1 MSYNSLKF
9 FNISEILSQ
18 NDLVL
23 APMAGVTDLPYREIA
38 REQGALLAVS
48 EMISAKAL
56 TYRDKHT
63 FDLLK
68 TSPEDTPLSVQ
79 LFGHEPEVLSE
90 AVKQIEEMGFS
101 MIDLNS
107 GCPAPKIVKNSDGS
121 ALMQNPKLL
130 YEIVCGMRKATK
142 LPLSVKLRIGF
153 DSEHKN
159 VVECAKLCEE
169 AGADFLAV
177 HGRTREMQYSGV
189 ADLSFIKAVKEAVKI
204 PVIGNGDVCNRES
217 YLRMK
222 AETGCDGVM
231 IGRAALGNPFVFD
244 LIKNP
249 ERVISKTEKMQ
260 VLYRQVEKMCAT
272 KKNAIKEA
280 RCHILWYLKGLHNAK
295 PYKLKVANLL
305 TLSDVKNYID
315 EILADESVY

>member
-1 MSYNSLKF
+1 MNYK
-9 FNISEILSQ
+9 IQDILAQ
-18 NDLVL
+18 NDLIL
-23 APMAGVTDLPYREIA
+23 APMAGVTDLAYREIA
-38 REQGALLAVS
+38 REQGAFLAVS

-63 FDLLK
+63 YDLLK

-90 AVKQIEEMGFS
+90 AVKQIEDMGFS

-107 GCPAPKIVKNSDGS
+107 GCPAPKIVKNGDGS

-130 YEIVCGMRKATK
+130 YEIVSAMRKATD

-153 DSEHKN
+153 DGEHKN

-169 AGADFLAV
+169 AGADYLAV

-189 ADLSFIKAVKEAVKI
+189 ADLSYIKAVKDAVAI
-204 PVIGNGDVCNRES
+204 PVIGNGDVSDRDS

-222 AETGCDGVM
+222 EQTGCDGVM

-244 LIKNP
+244 LVKNP
-249 ERVISKTEKMQ
+249 DRVISKEEKMD
-260 VLYRQVEKMCAT
+260 VLYRQIEKMCAT

-280 RCHILWYLKGLHNAK
+280 RCHILWYLKGFHNAK
-295 PYKLKVANLL
+295 AYKLKVANLL
-305 TLSDVKNYID
+305 TLPDVRAYID
-315 EILADESVY
+315 EILADETVY

>member
-1 MSYNSLKF
+1 MNKR
-9 FNISEILSQ
+9 SEEFLELLNK
-18 NDLVL
+18 NDLIL
-23 APMAGVTDLPYREIA
+23 APMAGVTDLAFREIA
-38 REQGALLAVS
+38 REQGAFFCVS

-56 TYRDKHT
+56 TYQDKHT

-68 TSPEDTPLSVQ
+68 TSKEDSPLSVQ
-79 LFGHEPEVLSE
+79 LFGHEPQVLSE
-90 AVKQIEEMGFS
+90 AVKQIEDMGFS
-101 MIDLNS
+101 MIDLNA

-121 ALMQNPKLL
+121 ALMQQPKLL
-130 YEIVCGMRKATK
+130 FEMVSAMRKATE

-169 AGADFLAV
+169 AGADFLTV

-189 ADLSFIKAVKEAVKI
+189 ADLAYIKKVKDAVSV
-204 PVIGNGDVCNRES
+204 PVIGNGDVCDRES
-217 YLRMK
+217 YLKMK
-222 AETGCDGVM
+222 EVTGCDGVM
-231 IGRAALGNPFVFD
+231 IGRASLGNPFIFD

-249 ERVISKTEKMQ
+249 NRIVTKEEKMS
-260 VLYRQVEKMCAT
+260 VLYRQTERMNEV

-280 RCHILWYLKGLHNAK
+280 RCHILWYLKGFHNAK

-305 TLSDVKNYID
+305 TLEDVKNYID
-315 EILADESVY
+315 EILADDSVY

>member
-1 MSYNSLKF
+1 MNCKIQ
-9 FNISEILSQ
+9 NILSQ
-18 NDLVL
+18 NDLIL
-23 APMAGVTDLPYREIA
+23 APMAGVTDLAYREIA

-63 FDLLK
+63 YDLLK
-68 TSPEDTPLSVQ
+68 TSVEDTPLSVQ
-79 LFGHEPEVLSE
+79 LFGHEPQVLSE
-90 AVKQIEEMGFS
+90 AVKQIEDMGFS
-101 MIDLNS
+101 MIDLNC
-107 GCPAPKIVKNSDGS
+107 GCPAPKIVKNGDGS
-121 ALMQNPKLL
+121 ALMQNPELL
-130 YEIVCGMRKATK
+130 FELVSSMRKATD

-153 DSEHKN
+153 DAQSKN

-169 AGADFLAV
+169 AGADYLAV

-189 ADLSFIKAVKEAVKI
+189 ADLSFIKAVKQAVKI
-204 PVIGNGDVCNRES
+204 PVIGNGDVCDRES

-222 AETGCDGVM
+222 KETGCDGVM

-249 ERVISKTEKMQ
+249 DKKISKEEKMRA
-260 VLYRQVEKMCAT
+260 LLRQVEKMHAT

-280 RCHILWYLKGLHNAK
+280 RCHILWYLKGFHNAK
-295 PYKLKVANLL
+295 PYKLKVASLI
-305 TLSDVKNYID
+305 TLADVKHYID
-315 EILADESVY
+315 EILADQSVD

>member
-1 MSYNSLKF
+1 MNYK
-9 FNISEILSQ
+9 IQDILAK
-18 NDLVL
+18 NDLIL
-23 APMAGVTDLPYREIA
+23 APMAGVTDLAYREIA
-38 REQGALLAVS
+38 REQGAHLAVS

-63 FDLLK
+63 YDLLK

-79 LFGHEPEVLSE
+79 LFGHEPDVLSE
-90 AVKQIEEMGFS
+90 AVKQIQDMGFS

-107 GCPAPKIVKNSDGS
+107 GCPAPKIVKNGDGS

-130 YEIVCGMRKATK
+130 FEIVSAMRKATD
-142 LPLSVKLRIGF
+142 LPLSVKLRVGF

-159 VVECAKLCEE
+159 VVECARLCEE
-169 AGADFLAV
+169 AGADYLAI

-189 ADLSFIKAVKEAVKI
+189 ADLSYIKAVKDAVQI
-204 PVIGNGDVCNRES
+204 PIIGNGDVGDKES

-222 AETGCDGVM
+222 KETGCEGVM

-244 LIKNP
+244 LVKNP
-249 ERVISKTEKMQ
+249 DRVISKEEKMD
-260 VLYRQVEKMCAT
+260 VLYRQIEKMCAT

-280 RCHILWYLKGLHNAK
+280 RCHILWYLKGFHNAK
-295 PYKLKVANLL
+295 PYKLKVASLL
-305 TLSDVKNYID
+305 TLEDVQHYSD
-315 EILADESVY
+315 EILADNSVY

>member
-1 MSYNSLKF
+1 MNYK
-9 FNISEILSQ
+9 IQDILAK
-18 NDLVL
+18 NDLIL

-38 REQGALLAVS
+38 REQGAFLAVS

-63 FDLLK
+63 YDLLK
-68 TSPEDTPLSVQ
+68 TSPEDEPLSVQ
-79 LFGHEPEVLSE
+79 LFGHEPDVLSE
-90 AVKQIEEMGFS
+90 AVKQIEGMGFS

-107 GCPAPKIVKNSDGS
+107 GCPAPKIVKNGDGS

-130 YEIVCGMRKATK
+130 FEIVSAMRKATD

-169 AGADFLAV
+169 AGADYLAV

-189 ADLSFIKAVKEAVKI
+189 ADLSFIQAVKEAVNI
-204 PVIGNGDVCNRES
+204 PVIGNGDVCDRES

-222 AETGCDGVM
+222 KETGCDGVM

-244 LIKNP
+244 LIRNSD
-249 ERVISKTEKMQ
+249 RVISKEEKMN

-280 RCHILWYLKGLHNAK
+280 RCHILWYLKGFHNAK

-305 TLSDVKNYID
+305 TLEDVRAYID
-315 EILADESVY
+315 EILADETVY

>member
-1 MSYNSLKF
+1 MNYR
-9 FNISEILSQ
+9 IQDILAK
-18 NDLVL
+18 NDLIL
-23 APMAGVTDLPYREIA
+23 APMAGVTDLAYREIA
-38 REQGALLAVS
+38 REQGAFLAVS

-79 LFGHEPEVLSE
+79 LFGHEPQVLSE
-90 AVKQIEEMGFS
+90 AVKQIEDMDFR
-101 MIDLNS
+101 MIDLNA
-107 GCPAPKIVKNSDGS
+107 GCPAPKIVKNGDGS

-130 YEIVCGMRKATK
+130 FDIVSAMRKATE

-169 AGADFLAV
+169 AGADYLAV

-189 ADLSFIKAVKEAVKI
+189 ADLSYIKAVKEAVNI
-204 PVIGNGDVCNRES
+204 PVIGNGDVCDRNS

-222 AETGCDGVM
+222 EETGCDGVM

-244 LIKNP
+244 LIKHP
-249 ERVISKTEKMQ
+249 ERIISKEEKIQ
-260 VLYRQVEKMCAT
+260 VLYRQIERMNET

-280 RCHILWYLKGLHNAK
+280 RCHILWYLKGFHNAK

-305 TLSDVKNYID
+305 TLADVRCYID
-315 EILADESVY
+315 EILADNSVY

>member
-1 MSYNSLKF
+1 MNQKSKELLELLK
-9 FNISEILSQ
+9 Q
-18 NDLVL
+18 NDLIL
-23 APMAGVTDLPYREIA
+23 APMAGVTDLAFREIA
-38 REQGALLAVS
+38 REQGAFLCVS

-56 TYRDKHT
+56 TYKDKHT

-68 TSPEDTPLSVQ
+68 TSKEDSPLSVQ
-79 LFGHEPEVLSE
+79 LFGHEPAVLYE
-90 AVKQIEEMGFS
+90 AVKQIEDMGFS

-121 ALMQNPKLL
+121 ALMQQPKLL
-130 YEIVCGMRKATK
+130 FEIVSAMRKATQ

-169 AGADFLAV
+169 AGADFLTV

-189 ADLSFIKAVKEAVKI
+189 ADLSYIKQVKEAVSI
-204 PVIGNGDVCNRES
+204 PVIGNGDVCDSAS
-217 YLRMK
+217 YFRMK
-222 AETGCDGVM
+222 EATGCDGVM
-231 IGRAALGNPFVFD
+231 IGRAALGNPFIFD
-244 LIKNP
+244 LIKHPN
-249 ERVISKTEKMQ
+249 RTISKEEKMG
-260 VLYRQVEKMCAT
+260 VLYRQAEKMNET

-280 RCHILWYLKGLHNAK
+280 RCHILWYLKGFHNAK
-295 PYKLKVANLL
+295 SYKLKVANLL

-315 EILADESVY
+315 EILSDDRVY

>member
-1 MSYNSLKF
+1 MNQKSKELLELLK
-9 FNISEILSQ
+9 Q
-18 NDLVL
+18 NDLIL
-23 APMAGVTDLPYREIA
+23 APMAGVTDLAFREIA
-38 REQGALLAVS
+38 REQGAFLCVS

-56 TYRDKHT
+56 TYKDKHT

-68 TSPEDTPLSVQ
+68 TSKEDSPLSVQ
-79 LFGHEPEVLSE
+79 LFGHEPAVLYD
-90 AVKQIEEMGFS
+90 AVKQIEDMGFS

-121 ALMQNPKLL
+121 ALIQQPKLL
-130 YEIVCGMRKATK
+130 FEIVSAMRKATQ

-169 AGADFLAV
+169 AGADFLTV
-177 HGRTREMQYSGV
+177 HGRTREMQYSGA
-189 ADLSFIKAVKEAVKI
+189 ADLSYIKQVKEAVSI
-204 PVIGNGDVCNRES
+204 PVIGNGDVCDSAS
-217 YLRMK
+217 YFRMK
-222 AETGCDGVM
+222 EATGCDGVM
-231 IGRAALGNPFVFD
+231 IGRAALGNPFIFD
-244 LIKNP
+244 LIKHPN
-249 ERVISKTEKMQ
+249 RTISKEEKMG
-260 VLYRQVEKMCAT
+260 VLYRQAEKMNET

-280 RCHILWYLKGLHNAK
+280 RCHILWYLKGFHNAK

-315 EILADESVY
+315 EILSDDRVY

>member
-1 MSYNSLKF
+1 MNQKSKELLELLK
-9 FNISEILSQ
+9 Q
-18 NDLVL
+18 NDLIL
-23 APMAGVTDLPYREIA
+23 APMAGVTDLAFREIA
-38 REQGALLAVS
+38 REQGAFLCVS

-56 TYRDKHT
+56 TYKDKHT

-68 TSPEDTPLSVQ
+68 TSKEDSPLSVQ
-79 LFGHEPEVLSE
+79 LFGHEPAVLYD
-90 AVKQIEEMGFS
+90 AVKQIEDMGFS

-121 ALMQNPKLL
+121 ALMQQPKLL
-130 YEIVCGMRKATK
+130 FEIVSAMRKATH

-169 AGADFLAV
+169 AGADFLTV
-177 HGRTREMQYSGV
+177 HGRTRDMQYSGV
-189 ADLSFIKAVKEAVKI
+189 ADLSYIKQVKEAVSI
-204 PVIGNGDVCNRES
+204 PVIGNGDVCDSAS
-217 YLRMK
+217 YFRMK
-222 AETGCDGVM
+222 EATGCDGVM
-231 IGRAALGNPFVFD
+231 IGRAALGNPFIFD
-244 LIKNP
+244 LIKHPN
-249 ERVISKTEKMQ
+249 RTISKEEKMG
-260 VLYRQVEKMCAT
+260 VLYRQAEKMNET

-280 RCHILWYLKGLHNAK
+280 RCHILWYLKGFHNAK

-315 EILADESVY
+315 EILSDDRVY

>member
-1 MSYNSLKF
+1 MNCKIQ
-9 FNISEILSQ
+9 NILSQ
-18 NDLVL
+18 NDLIL
-23 APMAGVTDLPYREIA
+23 APMAGVTDLAYREIA

-63 FDLLK
+63 YDLLK
-68 TSPEDTPLSVQ
+68 TSVEDTPLSVQ
-79 LFGHEPEVLSE
+79 LFGHEPQVLSE
-90 AVKQIEEMGFS
+90 AVKQIEDMGFS
-101 MIDLNS
+101 MIDLNC
-107 GCPAPKIVKNSDGS
+107 GCPAPKIVKNGDGS
-121 ALMQNPKLL
+121 ALMQNPELL
-130 YEIVCGMRKATK
+130 FELVSSMRKATD

-153 DSEHKN
+153 DAQSKN

-169 AGADFLAV
+169 AGADYLAV

-189 ADLSFIKAVKEAVKI
+189 ADLSFIKAVKQAVKI
-204 PVIGNGDVCNRES
+204 PVIGNGDVCDRES

-222 AETGCDGVM
+222 KETGCDGVM

-249 ERVISKTEKMQ
+249 DKKISKEEKMRA
-260 VLYRQVEKMCAT
+260 LLRQVEKMHAT

-280 RCHILWYLKGLHNAK
+280 RCHILWYLKGFHNAK
-295 PYKLKVANLL
+295 PYKLKVASLI
-305 TLSDVKNYID
+305 TLADVKHYID
-315 EILADESVY
+315 EILADQSVY

>member
-1 MSYNSLKF
+1 MNYKIQN
-9 FNISEILSQ
+9 ILSQ
-18 NDLVL
+18 NDLIL
-23 APMAGVTDLPYREIA
+23 APMAGVTDLAYREIA
-38 REQGALLAVS
+38 REQGAYLAVS

-63 FDLLK
+63 YDLLK
-68 TSPEDTPLSVQ
+68 TSPLDTPLSVQ

-90 AVKQIEEMGFS
+90 AVKQIEDMGFS

-107 GCPAPKIVKNSDGS
+107 GCPAPKIVKNGDGS

-130 YEIVCGMRKATK
+130 FEIVSAMRKATD

-153 DSEHKN
+153 DSDHKN
-159 VVECAKLCEE
+159 VVECAGLCEE
-169 AGADFLAV
+169 AGADYLAV

-189 ADLSFIKAVKEAVKI
+189 ADLSYIKAVKAAVAI

-222 AETGCDGVM
+222 EETGCDGVM

-249 ERVISKTEKMQ
+249 DRVISKEEKMD
-260 VLYRQVEKMCAT
+260 VLYRQIEKMCAA

-280 RCHILWYLKGLHNAK
+280 RCHILWYLKGFHNAK
-295 PYKLKVANLL
+295 PYKLKVASLL
-305 TLSDVKNYID
+305 TLEDVRAYID
-315 EILADESVY
+315 EILADETVY

>member
-1 MSYNSLKF
+1 MNYK
-9 FNISEILSQ
+9 IQDILAK
-18 NDLVL
+18 NDLIL
-23 APMAGVTDLPYREIA
+23 APMAGVTDLAYREIA
-38 REQGALLAVS
+38 REQGAHLAVS

-63 FDLLK
+63 YDLLK
-68 TSPEDTPLSVQ
+68 TSSQDTPLSVQ
-79 LFGHEPEVLSE
+79 LFGHEPDVLSE
-90 AVKQIEEMGFS
+90 AVKQIQDMGFS

-107 GCPAPKIVKNSDGS
+107 GCPAPKIVKNGDGS

-130 YEIVCGMRKATK
+130 FEIVSAMRKATD
-142 LPLSVKLRIGF
+142 LPLSVKLRVGF
-153 DSEHKN
+153 DAEHKN
-159 VVECAKLCEE
+159 VVECARLCEE
-169 AGADFLAV
+169 AGADYLTV

-189 ADLSFIKAVKEAVKI
+189 ADLSYIKAVKDAVQI
-204 PVIGNGDVCNRES
+204 PVIGNGDVCDQES

-222 AETGCDGVM
+222 KETGCDGVM

-244 LIKNP
+244 LVKNP
-249 ERVISKTEKMQ
+249 DRVISKEEKMD
-260 VLYRQVEKMCAT
+260 VLYRQIEKMCAT

-305 TLSDVKNYID
+305 TLADVRCYID
-315 EILADESVY
+315 EILADNSVY

>member
-1 MSYNSLKF
+1 MSV
-9 FNISEILSQ
+9 ISEYLKQ
-18 NDLVL
+18 NDIIL
-23 APMAGVTDLPYREIA
+23 APMAGVTDLAFREIA
-38 REQGALLAVS
+38 REQGAFLCVS

-63 FDLLK
+63 YDLLK

-79 LFGHEPEVLSE
+79 LFGHEPAVLYE
-90 AVKQIEEMGFS
+90 AVRQIEEKGFS
-101 MIDLNS
+101 MIDLNC

-121 ALMQNPKLL
+121 ALMQQPKLMFD
-130 YEIVCGMRKATK
+130 IVSAMRKATK

-153 DSEHKN
+153 DSDHKN

-169 AGADFLAV
+169 AGADFLTV
-177 HGRTREMQYSGV
+177 HGRTREMQYSGI
-189 ADLSFIKAVKEAVKI
+189 ADLSYIKQVKEAVSI
-204 PVIGNGDVCNRES
+204 PVIGNGDVCDRDS

-222 AETGCDGVM
+222 EVTGCDGVM
-231 IGRAALGNPFVFD
+231 VGRAALGNPFVFD

-249 ERVISKTEKMQ
+249 NRTISKEEKME
-260 VLYRQVEKMCAT
+260 VLYRQIEKMVAT

-280 RCHILWYLKGLHNAK
+280 RCHILWYLKGFHNAK

-305 TLSDVKNYID
+305 TLSDVRCYLD
-315 EILADESVY
+315 EILADECVY

>member
-1 MSYNSLKF
+1 MNYKIQDVLAK
-9 FNISEILSQ
+9 
-18 NDLVL
+18 NDLIL
-23 APMAGVTDLPYREIA
+23 APMAGVTDLAYREIA
-38 REQGALLAVS
+38 REQGAFLAVS

-63 FDLLK
+63 YDLLK

-101 MIDLNS
+101 MIDLNA
-107 GCPAPKIVKNSDGS
+107 GCPAPKIVKNGDGS

-130 YEIVCGMRKATK
+130 FEIVSAMRKTTE

-169 AGADFLAV
+169 AGADYLAI
-177 HGRTREMQYSGV
+177 HGRTREMQYSGD
-189 ADLSFIKAVKEAVKI
+189 ADLSYIKAVKGAVHI
-204 PVIGNGDVCNRES
+204 PVIGNGDVCDRES

-222 AETGCDGVM
+222 EETGCDGVM

-244 LIKNP
+244 LVKNP
-249 ERVISKTEKMQ
+249 DRVILKEEKMQ
-260 VLYRQVEKMCAT
+260 VLYRQIERMNET

-280 RCHILWYLKGLHNAK
+280 RCHILWYLKGFHNAK
-295 PYKLKVANLL
+295 PYKLKVASLL
-305 TLSDVKNYID
+305 TFADVGHYID
-315 EILADESVY
+315 EILADHSVF

>member
-1 MSYNSLKF
+1 MNQKSKELLELLK
-9 FNISEILSQ
+9 Q
-18 NDLVL
+18 NDLIL
-23 APMAGVTDLPYREIA
+23 APMAGVTDLAFREIA
-38 REQGALLAVS
+38 REQGAFLCVS

-56 TYRDKHT
+56 TYKDKHT

-68 TSPEDTPLSVQ
+68 TSKEDSPLSVQ
-79 LFGHEPEVLSE
+79 LFGHEPAVLYD
-90 AVKQIEEMGFS
+90 AVKQIEDMGFS

-121 ALMQNPKLL
+121 ALMQQPKLL
-130 YEIVCGMRKATK
+130 FEIVSAMRKATQ

-169 AGADFLAV
+169 AGADFLTV
-177 HGRTREMQYSGV
+177 HGRTREMQYSGA
-189 ADLSFIKAVKEAVKI
+189 ADLSYIKQVKEAVSI
-204 PVIGNGDVCNRES
+204 PVIGNGDVCDSAS
-217 YLRMK
+217 YFRMK
-222 AETGCDGVM
+222 EATGCDGVM
-231 IGRAALGNPFVFD
+231 IGRAALGNPFIFD
-244 LIKNP
+244 LIKHPN
-249 ERVISKTEKMQ
+249 RTISKEEKMG
-260 VLYRQVEKMCAT
+260 VLYRQAEKMNET

-280 RCHILWYLKGLHNAK
+280 RCHILWYLKGFHNAK

-315 EILADESVY
+315 EILSDDRVY

>member
-1 MSYNSLKF
+1 
-9 FNISEILSQ
+9 
-18 NDLVL
+18 
-23 APMAGVTDLPYREIA
+23 MAGVTDLAFREIA
-38 REQGALLAVS
+38 REQGAFLCVS

-56 TYRDKHT
+56 TYKDKHT

-68 TSPEDTPLSVQ
+68 TSKEDSPLSVQ
-79 LFGHEPEVLSE
+79 LFGHEPAVLYD
-90 AVKQIEEMGFS
+90 AVKQIEDMGFS

-121 ALMQNPKLL
+121 ALMQQPKLL
-130 YEIVCGMRKATK
+130 FEIVSAMRKATQ

-169 AGADFLAV
+169 AGADFLTV
-177 HGRTREMQYSGV
+177 HGRTREMQYSGA
-189 ADLSFIKAVKEAVKI
+189 ADLSYIKQVKEAVSI
-204 PVIGNGDVCNRES
+204 PVIGNGDVCDSAS
-217 YLRMK
+217 YFRMK
-222 AETGCDGVM
+222 EATGCDGVM
-231 IGRAALGNPFVFD
+231 IGRAALGNPFIFD
-244 LIKNP
+244 LIKHPN
-249 ERVISKTEKMQ
+249 RTISKEEKMG
-260 VLYRQVEKMCAT
+260 VLYRQAEKMNET

-280 RCHILWYLKGLHNAK
+280 RCHILWYLKGFHNAK

-315 EILADESVY
+315 EILSDDRVY

>member
-1 MSYNSLKF
+1 MNQKSKELLELLK
-9 FNISEILSQ
+9 Q
-18 NDLVL
+18 NDLIL
-23 APMAGVTDLPYREIA
+23 APMAGVTDLAFREIA
-38 REQGALLAVS
+38 REQGAFLCVS

-56 TYRDKHT
+56 TYKDKHT

-68 TSPEDTPLSVQ
+68 TSKEDSPLSVQ
-79 LFGHEPEVLSE
+79 LFGHEPAVLYD
-90 AVKQIEEMGFS
+90 AVKQIEDMGFS

-121 ALMQNPKLL
+121 ALMQQPKLL
-130 YEIVCGMRKATK
+130 FEIVSAMRKATQ

-169 AGADFLAV
+169 AGADFLTV
-177 HGRTREMQYSGV
+177 HGRTREMQYSGA
-189 ADLSFIKAVKEAVKI
+189 ADLSYIKQVKEAVSI
-204 PVIGNGDVCNRES
+204 PVIGNGDVCDSAS
-217 YLRMK
+217 YFRMK
-222 AETGCDGVM
+222 EATGCDGVM
-231 IGRAALGNPFVFD
+231 IGRAALGNPFIFD
-244 LIKNP
+244 LIKHPN
-249 ERVISKTEKMQ
+249 RTISKEEKMG
-260 VLYRQVEKMCAT
+260 VLYRQAEKMNET

-280 RCHILWYLKGLHNAK
+280 RCHILWYLKGFHNAK

-315 EILADESVY
+315 EILSDYRVY

>member
-1 MSYNSLKF
+1 MNQNSKIFLELLK
-9 FNISEILSQ
+9 Q
-18 NDLVL
+18 NDLIL
-23 APMAGVTDLPYREIA
+23 APMAGVTDLAFREIA
-38 REQGALLAVS
+38 REQGAFLCVS

-56 TYRDKHT
+56 TYKDKHT

-68 TSPEDTPLSVQ
+68 TSNEDLPLSVQ
-79 LFGHEPEVLSE
+79 LFGHEPQVLFE
-90 AVKQIEEMGFS
+90 AVKQIEEMGLS

-121 ALMQNPKLL
+121 ALMQQPKLL
-130 YEIVCGMRKATK
+130 YEIVAAMRKATK
-142 LPLSVKLRIGF
+142 LPLSVKLRVGF

-159 VVECAKLCEE
+159 VVECAKLCEA
-169 AGADFLAV
+169 AGVDFLTV

-189 ADLSFIKAVKEAVKI
+189 ADLSYIKQVKDAVSV
-204 PVIGNGDVCNRES
+204 PVIGNGDVCDRES

-222 AETGCDGVM
+222 EVTGCDGVM
-231 IGRAALGNPFVFD
+231 VGRAALGNPFIFD

-249 ERVISKTEKMQ
+249 NRTISKEEKMG
-260 VLYRQVEKMCAT
+260 VLYRQAEKMNET

-280 RCHILWYLKGLHNAK
+280 RCHILWYLKGFHNAK

-315 EILADESVY
+315 EILSDDRVY